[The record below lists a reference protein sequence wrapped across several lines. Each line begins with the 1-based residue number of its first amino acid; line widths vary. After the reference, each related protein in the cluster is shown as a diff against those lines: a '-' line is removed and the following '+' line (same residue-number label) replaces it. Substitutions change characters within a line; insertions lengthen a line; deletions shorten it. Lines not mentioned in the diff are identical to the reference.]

1 VIDWDRVVGV
11 PTLEVFGEPVRWV
24 DPKGRPRR
32 FLGVFD
38 NAYRP
43 VMSLGD
49 YADVSIA
56 TVAPCL
62 GVQIS
67 KCPVPPFQGMQIEIR
82 GRIYSVK
89 IVEDDGHGHAKL
101 LLNLTSF
108 EP

>member
-1 VIDWDRVVGV
+1 VIDWDRTVGL
-11 PTLEVFGEPVRWV
+11 PTLSVFGEPVVWV
-24 DPKGRPRR
+24 DPHGRPRL
-32 FLGVFD
+32 FSGVFD
-38 NAYRP
+38 HAYRP

-49 YADVSIA
+49 YPDVSIT

-62 GVQIS
+62 GVQVS
-67 KCPVPPFQGMQIEIR
+67 VMPTKPFQGQQLEIR